1 MAWSEYS
8 LTLPGVALG
17 GHWWH
22 PEVERWC
29 AWLRKGMLDNSP
41 SRRARSAGA
50 IPWPVTWGGEAN
62 RMGGRRWSI
71 HWVADAGY

>member
-1 MAWSEYS
+1 MD
-8 LTLPGVALG
+8 TGGVLKWRG
-17 GHWWH
+17 GA
-22 PEVERWC
+22 RGSGK
-29 AWLRKGMLDNSP
+29 KGMLDNSP

-50 IPWPVTWGGEAN
+50 NPWPVTWGGEAN